1 MQFFKLRD
9 ISDFP
14 PVGLTYELMTAGSF
28 TVYLSH
34 ENRDLKCFF
43 TLTGFFIYI

>member
-9 ISDFP
+9 ISDFS

-34 ENRDLKCFF
+34 QNVNPMKIG
-43 TLTGFFIYI
+43 TSNASSP